1 MALISKAKALNE
13 EIKIDFSGPIID
25 GKGQE
30 YNSSPASTAFQN
42 LLA

>member
-1 MALISKAKALNE
+1 MVSISNAKALNE
-13 EIKIDFSGPIID
+13 EIKIGPIID
-25 GKGQE
+25 GKGQD